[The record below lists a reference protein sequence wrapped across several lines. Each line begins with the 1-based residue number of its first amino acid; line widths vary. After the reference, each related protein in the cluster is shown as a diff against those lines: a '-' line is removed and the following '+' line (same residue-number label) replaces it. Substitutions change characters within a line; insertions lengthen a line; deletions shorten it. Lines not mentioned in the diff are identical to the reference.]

1 MEIPGHRMRRTCSF
15 LVLGLVTATLF
26 GQSQLSG
33 TIQATGNAT
42 LSVKPDQAT
51 LDAGV
56 ITSGASAQDAAQQNA
71 TQTTAVLNAIT
82 GVLGAAGT
90 IQTVSYSVTPRY
102 SNTPN
107 QTPTIIGYTVTNTLR
122 MIIIDL
128 SLLGKLIDA
137 ANAAGA
143 NNVGNLNF
151 GLQDPEPTVQKALGQ
166 ASKQAMAHVSAIAGG
181 LGAKTG
187 AIVSAQQASAYAPLT
202 ISGTL
207 SAGATTPVQ
216 TGTVNVYATVTV
228 SVQLAQ

>member
-82 GVLGAAGT
+82 GVLGAAAT

-102 SNTPN
+102 SNTSN
-107 QTPTIIGYTVTNTLR
+107 QTPTIIGYTVTNTR
-122 MIIIDL
+122 RRQ
-128 SLLGKLIDA
+128 S
-137 ANAAGA
+137 
-143 NNVGNLNF
+143 
-151 GLQDPEPTVQKALGQ
+151 
-166 ASKQAMAHVSAIAGG
+166 
-181 LGAKTG
+181 
-187 AIVSAQQASAYAPLT
+187 
-202 ISGTL
+202 
-207 SAGATTPVQ
+207 
-216 TGTVNVYATVTV
+216 
-228 SVQLAQ
+228 

>member
-107 QTPTIIGYTVTNTLR
+107 QTPTIIGYT
-122 MIIIDL
+122 
-128 SLLGKLIDA
+128 S
-137 ANAAGA
+137 
-143 NNVGNLNF
+143 
-151 GLQDPEPTVQKALGQ
+151 PTR
-166 ASKQAMAHVSAIAGG
+166 
-181 LGAKTG
+181 
-187 AIVSAQQASAYAPLT
+187 
-202 ISGTL
+202 
-207 SAGATTPVQ
+207 
-216 TGTVNVYATVTV
+216 
-228 SVQLAQ
+228 